1 MKSLRISLLLILS
14 TIASL
19 SFSQTILNGS
29 FEDWLDSC
37 ATDVPPT
44 NWTNFSSDGRG
55 PDQRGLFCEGNIT
68 AFDGDHY
75 MALVGCA
82 GSNIIYEG
90 AEQQISGLIPGE
102 TYTVSFYAIVC
113 DYTPYAADL
122 NISAYI
128 DSTPVYQT
136 EYLVQNDPWKP
147 FQFTFVA
154 NHTTADL
161 AFLCSD
167 WGNYCTLASLG
178 IDKVSIHHGAL
189 VSEEEESLLQ
199 LYPNPASDRLF
210 IRNADLLTSEIVIYD
225 LVGHVVLRSKMTEQG
240 IDISQLNTGTYFVQA
255 SDGKSISIPFVKY

>member
-1 MKSLRISLLLILS
+1 MNPLRISLLLILS
-14 TIASL
+14 TIASFN
-19 SFSQTILNGS
+19 FSQTILNGS
-29 FEDWLDSC
+29 FEDWSDSC
-37 ATDVPPT
+37 VMDVPPT

-55 PDQRGLFCEGNIT
+55 PDQRGLFCEGNIP
-68 AFDGDHY
+68 AFDDDYY

-90 AEQQISGLIPGE
+90 AEQHISGLIPGE
-102 TYTVSFYAIVC
+102 MYTVSFYAIVC

-154 NHTTADL
+154 NNTTTDL

-167 WGNYCTLASLG
+167 WGNYCSLASLG
-178 IDKVSIHHGAL
+178 IDYVRIHHGAYI
-189 VSEEEESLLQ
+189 SEEEQPFLQ
-199 LYPNPASDRLF
+199 LYPNPAADRLF
-210 IRNADLLTSEIVIYD
+210 IQNTNLFTSEIVIYD
-225 LVGHVVLRSKMTEQG
+225 LIGHVVLRTQMVEQE
-240 IDISQLNTGTYFVQA
+240 IDISHLNTGTYFVQA
-255 SDGKSISIPFVKY
+255 LEGNSVPVPFVKR